1 MRVVE
6 LSDHPGTLLR
16 QAQEA
21 RTANAE
27 QDRLRFEAALAEHR
41 ERVNVARQARSRAL
55 SQRRWW
61 AWLQGF
67 LVVWRERRRV
77 PAAPVSSRMPS
88 DQEGILAAGM
98 EGERLVAM
106 SLGRSLGEEWTLL
119 RGYRNQRGEID
130 HLLLGPSGL
139 FAIEVKHRNAT
150 VYCVG
155 DRWWYIKYDRYGNQ
169 VDQNDMTDKRGRS
182 PSQQLN
188 EPADQIEGF
197 LRSRGHPVALERIVL
212 LTHSRSR
219 LGNCTDPTVRVS
231 TSTDDVIKLINAS
244 RPVITD
250 DEREQL
256 ERLIIR
262 DHQYHATRRTPTQ
275 NRARNARNPARPRGR
290 N

>member
-6 LSDHPGTLLR
+6 LSDHPGTMLKR
-16 QAQEA
+16 AQKA
-21 RTANAE
+21 RTASAE
-27 QDRLRFEAALAEHR
+27 RDRLRFEAELAQHR
-41 ERVNVARQARSRAL
+41 ERVNVARQARSQAL
-55 SQRRWW
+55 AQRRWW
-61 AWLQGF
+61 AWLRGSIA
-67 LVVWRERRRV
+67 VWRERRRV
-77 PAAPVSSRMPS
+77 PAAPVLPRMPS

-98 EGERLVAM
+98 EGERLVAA
-106 SLGRSLGEEWTLL
+106 SLGRSLGDEWTLL
-119 RGYRNQRGEID
+119 RGYRNRGGEID

-139 FAIEVKHRNAT
+139 FAIEGKHRNAT
-150 VYCVG
+150 VYCAG
-155 DRWWYIKYDRYGNQ
+155 DRWWYVKYDRYGNQ
-169 VDQNDMTDKRGRS
+169 VEKDEMADKRGRS

-188 EPADQIEGF
+188 QPADQIEGF

-250 DEREQL
+250 DECEQL

-262 DHQYHATRRTPTQ
+262 DHQYHATRRTS
-275 NRARNARNPARPRGR
+275 ARNHPRAARP
-290 N
+290 